1 MSRLHEREKLQVMLH
16 SALQMAGELGLTSV
30 AEGVEHIE
38 EWRLLRQF
46 GCSRAQGCMFTRALP
61 ALEFSQWLDA
71 YRPQPL
77 LTRSGQASA
86 VRTGSTTGLAGG
98 AAPVRALR
106 AS

>member
-1 MSRLHEREKLQVMLH
+1 LQEREKLQVVLH
-16 SALQMAGELGLTSV
+16 SALQMAAELGLTSV

-46 GCSRAQGCMFTRALP
+46 GCSRAQGWMFTRALP

-77 LTRSGQASA
+77 LARSRQTPA
-86 VRTGSTTGLAGG
+86 VRGGITTGLASG